1 MKIQV
6 IKIGNSKGIILSK
19 MLLERYKFGE
29 KIEIVMKP
37 NHLELRPVKS
47 VRQGWDERFKEMHE
61 QGDDRMLI
69 DDLSEDEELEE
80 WK

>member
-37 NHLELRPVKS
+37 NHLELRPAKS

>member
-1 MKIQV
+1 MKLQV

-19 MLLERYKFGE
+19 MLLERYKFGG

-61 QGDDRMLI
+61 KGDDRMLI

>member
-1 MKIQV
+1 MEIQV
-6 IKIGNSKGIILSK
+6 IRIGNSKGILLSK
-19 MLLERYKFGE
+19 VLLEQYKFGE

-47 VRQGWDERFKEMHE
+47 VRQGWEKKFKEMHE
-61 QGDDRMLI
+61 QGEDSLLI
-69 DDLSEDEELEE
+69 DDLPEDEELEE